1 MKHFE
6 VALTKS
12 TVFTRMVA
20 KMPFKLHVGVVVV
33 DKAVESALATLSTI
47 IFSKII
53 VSLNPE
59 SGYDMKMLIMTACLV
74 SVIDWAWSG
83 MGHVMT
89 HMMGNKFSNILHN
102 KSSYKL

>member
-12 TVFTRMVA
+12 TKFTRMVS
-20 KMPFKLHVGVVVV
+20 KMPFKIHVGVVIV
-33 DKAVESALATLSTI
+33 DKAVESILATLSTI
-47 IFSKII
+47 LLSKII
-53 VSLNPE
+53 ISLNPE

-74 SVIDWAWSG
+74 SLIDWAWSG

-89 HMMGNKFSNILHN
+89 HMMGKKFSDILHN
-102 KSSYKL
+102 KYI